1 MCSQARGARAMERP
15 GPPHWPGIGSLC
27 VLLSAGAAWATPAP
41 HWQLKPEPGLEG
53 PLYESKVTLL
63 LAEEKEKP
71 ICFTQRLEDLV
82 CFWEETA
89 SPGPRNY
96 SFFYHL
102 EEELWKPCVLKVV
115 WTGRG
120 TVRYTCPF
128 PLSDA
133 SSFIPLELKVTAT
146 PNGTELRR
154 TIYINEVGMAHGGR
168 PRARKDPIG
177 SPAHSLLLV
186 PGEGR
191 PPSAATNW
199 PFSLPRPS
207 HPRSVPPVFLDPPS
221 GLTVQRTETPSQVAL
236 HWLPPP
242 MAQLTKDIH
251 YEVKYWEA
259 AGTSEQRVDVREG
272 RTGCVIASLR
282 GHTRYTFAVRAKMAE
297 PSYSGYWSSWSQ
309 PATVLIAGEL
319 DPLILGM
326 SAILT
331 AILLLLVLGG
341 LLSQRRFLKQML
353 WPGVPSPEH
362 GFQDLFTIHR
372 GNFQLWLEESNAC
385 LWWGPLG
392 AYLEKP
398 PARLEVLS
406 EHCRAAPAE
415 PAREEE
421 PLLGPE
427 ARWLAQG
434 AKDDYL
440 VLDTKL
446 LPHSPAAGPPGR
458 GPLGL
463 RASAGRALEAQG
475 EPAGEAGARPGASGL
490 EPEQEERA
498 SASNFEYTVLDAG
511 SQLLCP
517 RVSPPAPP
525 PSPPDLKYLYLV
537 VSDSGISADYSSEA
551 SQGAPGSSPE
561 GPYTNLYENS
571 LLQPSPEPLPPS
583 YVTCS

>member
-154 TIYINEVGMAHGGR
+154 TIYINEV
-168 PRARKDPIG
+168 
-177 SPAHSLLLV
+177 
-186 PGEGR
+186 
-191 PPSAATNW
+191 
-199 PFSLPRPS
+199 
-207 HPRSVPPVFLDPPS
+207 VFLDPPS

-309 PATVLIAGEL
+309 PATVLIAGGEPTGRRERGGRPWRSREGLSLILLLLPCPEL

>member
-1 MCSQARGARAMERP
+1 MASQARGARAMERP

-27 VLLSAGAAWATPAP
+27 VLLSAGAAWAAPAP
-41 HWQLKPEPGLEG
+41 HWELKPEPGLEG
-53 PLYESKVTLL
+53 PLFESKVTLL

-82 CFWEETA
+82 CFWEEMA

-102 EEELWKPCVLKVV
+102 EEELWKPCVLKVG

-154 TIYINEVGMAHGGR
+154 TIYINEV
-168 PRARKDPIG
+168 
-177 SPAHSLLLV
+177 
-186 PGEGR
+186 
-191 PPSAATNW
+191 
-199 PFSLPRPS
+199 
-207 HPRSVPPVFLDPPS
+207 VFLDPPS
-221 GLTVQRTETPSQVAL
+221 GLTVQQTETPRQVAL

-242 MAQLTKDIH
+242 MAQVTKDIH
-251 YEVKYWEA
+251 YEVKYSEA
-259 AGTSEQRVDVREG
+259 AGTMEQRMDIREG
-272 RTGCVIASLR
+272 RTGCVIANLR

-309 PATVLIAGEL
+309 PVTVLIASEL

-326 SAILT
+326 SVILT
-331 AILLLLVLGG
+331 LILLLLVLGG
-341 LLSQRRFLKQML
+341 LLSQRRFLKQKL
-353 WPGVPSPEH
+353 WPGIPSPEH

-406 EHCRAAPAE
+406 EHCREAE

-446 LPHSPAAGPPGR
+446 QPHSPAAGPPGR
-458 GPLGL
+458 GPWGL
-463 RASAGRALEAQG
+463 RTSDGGAPG
-475 EPAGEAGARPGASGL
+475 EPAGEASARSGALVL
-490 EPEQEERA
+490 ESEQQERA

-537 VSDSGISADYSSEA
+537 VSDSGISADYSSGT
-551 SQGAPGSSPE
+551 SQGTPGSSPE

-571 LLQPSPEPLPPS
+571 LLQPGPEPLPPS

>member
-41 HWQLKPEPGLEG
+41 SWELKPEPGLEG

-154 TIYINEVGMAHGGR
+154 TIYINEV
-168 PRARKDPIG
+168 
-177 SPAHSLLLV
+177 
-186 PGEGR
+186 
-191 PPSAATNW
+191 
-199 PFSLPRPS
+199 
-207 HPRSVPPVFLDPPS
+207 VFLDPPS
-221 GLTVQRTETPSQVAL
+221 GLTVQRTETPNQVAL

-259 AGTSEQRVDVREG
+259 AGTSEQRMDVREG
-272 RTGCVIASLR
+272 RTGCVIANLR

-309 PATVLIAGEL
+309 PVTVLIASEL

-331 AILLLLVLGG
+331 VILLLLVLVG

-385 LWWGPLG
+385 LWWGPLST
-392 AYLEKP
+392 YLEKP

-427 ARWLAQG
+427 ACWLAQG

-463 RASAGRALEAQG
+463 QALAGRAPEAQG
-475 EPAGEAGARPGASGL
+475 EPAGEAGARSGAL
-490 EPEQEERA
+490 VPEPEQEERA

-517 RVSPPAPP
+517 RVSLPARPPG
-525 PSPPDLKYLYLV
+525 PPDLKYLYLV
-537 VSDSGISADYSSEA
+537 VSDSGISADYSSGA
-551 SQGAPGSSPE
+551 SQGTPGSSPE